1 MDHVSSMPAHLILCL
16 MWLRCPHLSTHS
28 NLAGGNKYSG
38 PMAAAADILRTDG
51 PRGFFKGWV
60 ANFSRLGPQ
69 TVLTFLANEALR
81 SAMGMK
87 AI

>member
-1 MDHVSSMPAHLILCL
+1 
-16 MWLRCPHLSTHS
+16 
-28 NLAGGNKYSG
+28 
-38 PMAAAADILRTDG
+38 MAAAADILRTDG